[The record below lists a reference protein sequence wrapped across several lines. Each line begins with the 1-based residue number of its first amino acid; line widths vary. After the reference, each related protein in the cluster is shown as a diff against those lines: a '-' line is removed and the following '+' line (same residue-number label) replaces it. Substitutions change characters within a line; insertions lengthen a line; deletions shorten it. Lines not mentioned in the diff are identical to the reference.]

1 MKACKHSV
9 YYYLARSI
17 KATVCLFTQY
27 NTLPLPPCSAVSQSR
42 TPAVVYETV
51 SDVVT
56 TTGPDTSE
64 NVAYGVS
71 QSLPATHNPAYG
83 HKAIPKQVKLAVYA
97 CYFQFGMCC
106 VKKTQNM
113 L

>member
-1 MKACKHSV
+1 MNDF
-9 YYYLARSI
+9 
-17 KATVCLFTQY
+17 CL
-27 NTLPLPPCSAVSQSR
+27 CRAASR

-71 QSLPATHNPAYG
+71 QSLPTTHNTAYG
-83 HKAIPKQVKLAVYA
+83 VVL
-97 CYFQFGMCC
+97 
-106 VKKTQNM
+106 KK
-113 L
+113 

>member
-1 MKACKHSV
+1 M
-9 YYYLARSI
+9 
-17 KATVCLFTQY
+17 
-27 NTLPLPPCSAVSQSR
+27 
-42 TPAVVYETV
+42 VYETV

-83 HKAIPKQVKLAVYA
+83 CIATKLIARDPR
-97 CYFQFGMCC
+97 
-106 VKKTQNM
+106 
-113 L
+113 